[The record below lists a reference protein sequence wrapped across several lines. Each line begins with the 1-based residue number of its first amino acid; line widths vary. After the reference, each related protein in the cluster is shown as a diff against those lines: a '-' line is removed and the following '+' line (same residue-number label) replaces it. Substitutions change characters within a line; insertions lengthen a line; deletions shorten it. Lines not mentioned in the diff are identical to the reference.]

1 MSSLDNI
8 NSYLANDPALEMRV
22 KKTLQKCFNELS
34 FSVSLPIAPVDG
46 GSGANLS
53 ATGGASEVVMQ
64 ETPGGDF
71 TVRQLA
77 AADIS
82 EGATGTGNI
91 LLSTAVYADPQF
103 FTPAAA
109 GTVAP
114 TATGSSIVCF
124 INPAGTIATMT
135 LTLPTGAYKGQR
147 LTANFTQI
155 VTTLT
160 VTNTNTD
167 TKGLAQPTA
176 ATTTSAFEWA
186 WDSASGKWNRIR

>member
-1 MSSLDNI
+1 MSSLTNI
-8 NSYLANDPALEMRV
+8 QSYLANDPSIEMRT
-22 KKTLQKCFNELS
+22 KKTLQKCFNELTYT
-34 FSVSLPIAPVDG
+34 VSLPISTTDG
-46 GSGANLS
+46 GTGADLS
-53 ATGGASEVVMQ
+53 ATGNASFAVFQ
-64 ETPGGDF
+64 EAPGDPF
-71 TVRQLA
+71 TVRQIV
-77 AADIS
+77 AADIT

-109 GTVAP
+109 DTVAP

-176 ATTTSAFEWA
+176 ATATSAFEWA